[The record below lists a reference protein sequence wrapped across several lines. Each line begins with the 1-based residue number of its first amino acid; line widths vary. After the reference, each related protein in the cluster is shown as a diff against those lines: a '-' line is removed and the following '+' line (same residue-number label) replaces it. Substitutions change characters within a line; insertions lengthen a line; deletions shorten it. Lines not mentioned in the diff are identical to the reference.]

1 MARVSRITALV
12 LIILLTAQ
20 VSACVT
26 VSTDDTQEISAQ
38 ETLQAVYA
46 EQTAAAGEP
55 EEEAQPAGTAAPAQ
69 PDKKK
74 QNVQQNR
81 RNGALRP
88 EDVPETSLTLED
100 SDSSTRAEEHRT
112 LSGDNF
118 LNNLYER
125 PFTSEEMIYQP
136 DLDIQTVDFAYD
148 DDFFYF
154 TITLNSMNVD
164 VWRLTGA
171 YSIEFDR
178 SLTGRGDLIVRVE
191 NPTMEWSPKNV
202 IALTDVN
209 VDVGGPTPIYADEG
223 FSGNGYDKRLDLTGE
238 TIAFAR
244 INPEDNQ
251 SVQIAVSQGLLDY
264 PEEFLW
270 GAWADGGLKKLTMFD
285 YNDAIGQ
292 SEAGSPYIDDQDYP
306 VKALYNLDNTCR
318 LPYGFDRMSASY
330 PGMCI
335 SSVPAAEPGEEEPDC
350 YCTDYCIDGVTC
362 CGTWV
367 CE

>member
-1 MARVSRITALV
+1 MPEAS
-12 LIILLTAQ
+12 LI
-20 VSACVT
+20 
-26 VSTDDTQEISAQ
+26 
-38 ETLQAVYA
+38 
-46 EQTAAAGEP
+46 
-55 EEEAQPAGTAAPAQ
+55 
-69 PDKKK
+69 
-74 QNVQQNR
+74 
-81 RNGALRP
+81 
-88 EDVPETSLTLED
+88 LED
-100 SDSSTRAEEHRT
+100 SDSSTKAEEHRT

-171 YSIEFDR
+171 YGIEFDR
-178 SLTGRGDLIVRVE
+178 TLTGHGDLIVWVE
-191 NPTMEWSPKNV
+191 NPTLEWSPKNV
-202 IALTDVN
+202 LALTDVN

-244 INPEDNQ
+244 INPDNNQ
-251 SVQIAVSQGLLDY
+251 SVQIAVSQGLLEY
-264 PEEFLW
+264 PQEFLW
-270 GAWADGGLKKLTMFD
+270 GAWADGGLKKLNKFD
-285 YNDAIGQ
+285 YNDAMGQ
-292 SEAGSPYIDDQDYP
+292 SEAGSPLVDDEDYP

-318 LPYGFDRMSASY
+318 LPYGFDRMSAAY

-335 SSVPAAEPGEEEPDC
+335 SSAPAAEPGEDEPDC
-350 YCTDYCIDGVTC
+350 YCTDYCIDGITC
-362 CGTWV
+362 CGQWV
-367 CE
+367 CD

>member
-1 MARVSRITALV
+1 MAGLSRMTGLV
-12 LIILLTAQ
+12 LIILLAVQ

-26 VSTDDTQEISAQ
+26 ISTDDAQDIGAQ

-46 EQTAAAGEP
+46 EQTAAAAEP
-55 EEEAQPAGTAAPAQ
+55 EEEVQSVGTAAPAQ
-69 PDKKK
+69 QARKN
-74 QNVQQNR
+74 QNAQQNR
-81 RNGALRP
+81 RNGVLRP
-88 EDVPETSLTLED
+88 EDVPEASLILED
-100 SDSSTRAEEHRT
+100 SDSSTKAEEHRT

-171 YSIEFDR
+171 YGIEFDR
-178 SLTGRGDLIVRVE
+178 TLTGHGDLIVWVE
-191 NPTMEWSPKNV
+191 NPTLEWSPKNV
-202 IALTDVN
+202 LALTDVN

-244 INPEDNQ
+244 INPDNNQ
-251 SVQIAVSQGLLDY
+251 SIQIAVSQGLLEY
-264 PEEFLW
+264 PQEFLW
-270 GAWADGGLKKLTMFD
+270 GAWADGGLKKLNKFD
-285 YNDAIGQ
+285 YNDAMGQ
-292 SEAGSPYIDDQDYP
+292 SEAGSPLVDDEDYP

-335 SSVPAAEPGEEEPDC
+335 SSAPAAEPGEEEPDC
-350 YCTDYCIDGVTC
+350 YCTDYCVDGVTC

-367 CE
+367 CN